1 MKNLL
6 LILTIFSLSL
16 QSCKKD
22 SMNVEPKKL
31 WELNEKLQHNSDN
44 TEQTFYPTPSI
55 WDITN
60 TETCITQNNSTS
72 CFLSSWVNTT
82 FTINGS
88 SYNGTYEVIK
98 HEENVSLWLKINT
111 SSSTWV
117 VLKFIAK

>member
-22 SMNVEPKKL
+22 NMNVEPKKL

-44 TEQTFYPTPSI
+44 TEQTFYPTPST
-55 WDITN
+55 WDIAN
-60 TETCITQNNSTS
+60 TETCITQNNTTS
-72 CFLSSWVNTT
+72 CYNSTWVETT

-88 SYNGTYEVIK
+88 SYNGVYEVVK
-98 HEENVSLWLKINT
+98 HEVDESLWLKIDT
-111 SSSTWV
+111 GSGSWV
-117 VLKFIAK
+117 VLKFISK